1 MEFSGLLPGVLE
13 RRYKRFL
20 ADVRLDDGSCVTAH
34 CPNTGAMT
42 GLADPGLRVWLSE
55 SNNPAR
61 KLRWT
66 LELVETD
73 RGIACVHSALAN
85 KVVGEALEQQRIPAL
100 AGHWQIR
107 PEVRIPGSAR
117 VDFVLSHGE
126 QRVVVEVKA
135 VTLLGEQGVGLFP
148 DARSERAQKHAEAL
162 AASVLPNT
170 RAVLLYCV
178 FHSGI
183 EGVCPAAAIDP
194 AYAAAVRRAAEAG
207 VEVIA
212 CRCAISPEG
221 IAVTGMLPVEG
232 VLD

>member
-1 MEFSGLLPGVLE
+1 MEFDGLLSGVLE

-20 ADVRLDDGSCVTAH
+20 ADVTLADGATVTAH

-42 GLADPGLRVWLSE
+42 GLAEPGLRVWLSE
-55 SNNPAR
+55 SDNPAR

-73 RGIACVHSALAN
+73 QGIACVHSALAN
-85 KVVGEALEQQRIPAL
+85 KVVGEALERQRIAPL
-100 AGHWQIR
+100 RGDWEIR

-117 VDFVLSHGE
+117 VDFVLSRGE
-126 QRVVVEVKA
+126 ERVIVEVKA
-135 VTLLGEQGVGLFP
+135 VTLLGERGAGLFP

-162 AASVLPNT
+162 AASVLPST

-183 EGVCPAAAIDP
+183 QRVSPAAEIDP
-194 AYAAAVRRAAEAG
+194 AYAAAVRKAVDEG

-212 CRCAISPEG
+212 CSCAISPQG
-221 IAVTGMLPVEG
+221 IEVIGMLPVEG
-232 VLD
+232 LAE